1 MVSVLYRFSCI
12 GNGFQTGLGMEKLLP
27 SIATLLLMTSSTVA
41 AESLESSAPLE
52 NGGKLES
59 HEASPFYNY
68 NEVSGVI
75 VDRTI
80 TRLGEDFYFFFS
92 QQLNDQYPDLQ
103 ENLSVKEIPTAL
115 SGSIIEVFHSRQVI
129 YRTALSPGRRQAK
142 DRAND
147 AIRVVGNYMIRWQ
160 AERLYLDTF
169 DLEHDEF

>member
-1 MVSVLYRFSCI
+1 MGAFMTL
-12 GNGFQTGLGMEKLLP
+12 KLLTLTLVVFAIP
-27 SIATLLLMTSSTVA
+27 SIASNK
-41 AESLESSAPLE
+41 LENGAPLE
-52 NGGKLES
+52 NGTKLENGNKL
-59 HEASPFYNY
+59 EQGDRLKPPFNNF

-80 TRLGEDFYFFFS
+80 TRLGEDFYFFFT
-92 QQLNDQYPDLQ
+92 QQLNDQYPNLQ
-103 ENLSVKEIPTAL
+103 ENLTVNEIPTAL

-142 DRAND
+142 DRAQD
-147 AIRVVGNYMIRWQ
+147 ALRVVSNYIIRWQ

>member
-1 MVSVLYRFSCI
+1 MNLQRLALTIMFISLPCI
-12 GNGFQTGLGMEKLLP
+12 ANQGKLENG
-27 SIATLLLMTSSTVA
+27 
-41 AESLESSAPLE
+41 APLE
-52 NGGKLES
+52 NGTKLENGNKLEQQGDRLRPS
-59 HEASPFYNY
+59 FNNF

-92 QQLNDQYPDLQ
+92 QQINDQYPDLQ
-103 ENLSVKEIPTAL
+103 ENLTVNEIPTAL
-115 SGSIIEVFHSRQVI
+115 SGSIIEIFHSRQVI

-142 DRAND
+142 ERASD
-147 AIRVVGNYMIRWQ
+147 AIRVVSNYIIRWQ

>member
-1 MVSVLYRFSCI
+1 MGAFMTSKMLTLTLMF
-12 GNGFQTGLGMEKLLP
+12 FALP
-27 SIATLLLMTSSTVA
+27 SFADNSK
-41 AESLESSAPLE
+41 LENGAPLE
-52 NGGKLES
+52 NGTKLENGKKL
-59 HEASPFYNY
+59 EEQGDRLKPPFNNF

-103 ENLSVKEIPTAL
+103 ENLTINEIPTAL

-142 DRAND
+142 DRAQD
-147 AIRVVGNYMIRWQ
+147 ALRVVSNYIIRWQ